1 MQIDGVFEGGGVRGI
16 ALAGAAAA
24 AQESGHEF
32 VRVAGTS
39 AGAMVASLV
48 AAGYRPEELR
58 EAVCKADWPG
68 LLDPTLYT
76 RVPGIGKHVSL
87 MLRKGMYRG
96 RALERT
102 WAELLAA
109 KGVRTFGDL
118 PEGSLRVVA
127 TDITHQRGVVL
138 PEGLDRYGIE
148 PAGFPVARAI
158 RMSAAVP
165 FLFVP
170 VPLTHR
176 HADGETVLLADGAMA
191 SRFPLEVLQPP
202 EDRPI
207 VGFRLADYGAPHDHE
222 PIRGP
227 ITLAG
232 AVIGAGMSARES
244 LPRLALEPGRVVDI
258 PAERDSLDFNLTSEE
273 ARDLFDAGRT
283 AARDWFS
290 RHDPETPSV
299 PVPWI

>member
-24 AQESGHEF
+24 TIESGHEY

-39 AGAMVASLV
+39 AGALVASLV
-48 AAGYRPEELR
+48 AAGYRPGELR
-58 EAVCKADWPG
+58 AAVCQTDWPG
-68 LLDPTLYT
+68 LLDPTIYT
-76 RVPGIGKHVSL
+76 RVPGIGKHLSL
-87 MLRKGMYRG
+87 VIRKGMYKG

-102 WAELLAA
+102 WSELLAA
-109 KGVRTFGDL
+109 KGVRTFSDL
-118 PEGSLRVVA
+118 PEGALRVVA

-138 PEGLDRYGIE
+138 PEGLEGYGVE
-148 PAGFPVARAI
+148 PSSFPVARAV

-165 FLFVP
+165 FIFVP

-207 VGFRLADYGAPHDHE
+207 VGFRLADYGSPHDHD

-244 LPRLALEPGRVVDI
+244 LPRLALEPGRVIDI
-258 PAERDSLDFNLTSEE
+258 PAARDSLDFRLTGEE
-273 ARDLFDAGRT
+273 ARDMFDEGRA
-283 AARDWFS
+283 AARQWFL
-290 RHDPETPSV
+290 RHDPATPSV
-299 PVPWI
+299 PLPWV